1 MKTICYR
8 FVFAGFLLVYFLLAA
23 QPLKA
28 QNDELTTPYKRVLK
42 IRPLQFGEYYAS
54 WENIKHDD
62 QSNELGIGFIYKS
75 FVGATEKDKNTLNG
89 FYSSFLNEED
99 YAISKTAGIVV
110 RMSQRNYSSKT
121 KDIPEG
127 FYYGPVYMYRF
138 IAYDPDL
145 LRTVENEVIGRMY
158 EHVLSFHYQIGYQF
172 IFGKHL
178 TFEPFFGAG
187 FRGKLAKAQIS
198 KGRTEERV
206 IGPIKITPDDNTT
219 IAAAPSLQLN
229 FSIGYVF

>member
-8 FVFAGFLLVYFLLAA
+8 IFTSGLLLFHWFLFAPTLQA
-23 QPLKA
+23 Q
-28 QNDELTTPYKRVLK
+28 DELTTPYRRVIK
-42 IRPLQFGEYYAS
+42 IRPLQFGEFYAS

-75 FVGATEKDKNTLNG
+75 FVGANDQDRNTLND
-89 FYSSFLNEED
+89 FYSTFIDEEE
-99 YAISKTAGIVV
+99 YAISEVAGLLV
-110 RMSQRNYSSKT
+110 RMSQRNYSSK
-121 KDIPEG
+121 KRPIPEG
-127 FYYGPVYMYRF
+127 FNYGPVYMYRF

-145 LRTVENEVIGRMY
+145 LRTYENEVIGRMY
-158 EHVLSFHYQIGYQF
+158 QHVVSFHYQIGYQF

-178 TFEPFFGAG
+178 TVEPYFGAG

-206 IGPIKITPDDNTT
+206 IGPIKITPDQNTT
-219 IAAAPSLQLN
+219 IAGAATLHFN
-229 FSIGYVF
+229 VAVGYAF